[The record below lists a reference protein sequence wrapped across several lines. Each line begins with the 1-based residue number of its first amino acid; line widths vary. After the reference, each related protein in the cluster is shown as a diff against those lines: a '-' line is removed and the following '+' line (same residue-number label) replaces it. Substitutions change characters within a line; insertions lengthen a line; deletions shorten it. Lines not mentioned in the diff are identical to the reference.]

1 MCGSGLRQRLAQDL
15 NADFG
20 IHSLLESSL
29 TFLWLSLPYTPC
41 SGLQATKT
49 VPLYWTL
56 GYFHDL
62 RGADSGLCSGWM
74 LSKWRASSV

>member
-1 MCGSGLRQRLAQDL
+1 MYGSGLRQRLAQNL
-15 NADFG
+15 YADFG
-20 IHSLLESSL
+20 IHSLLESSV
-29 TFLWLSLPYTPC
+29 TFPWLSLPYTPC

-49 VPLYWTL
+49 VHLYWTL

-62 RGADSGLCSGWM
+62 HGVVSRLCSGWV